1 MPTREDLRT
10 PVRSQPAAH
19 VPQPGVIC
27 LQCGVPELRR
37 QPRSLFHRLFS
48 LVAYTCGRC
57 DYRHTQFQFSM
68 VTLIALVVVGLSIA
82 GATYL
87 VRVRAN
93 AHSEETSLSTPE
105 ALARARTSAGT
116 LSDYELMMLK
126 KPRTTL
132 DNATILKLWK
142 AEVGTEVIVQMI
154 RTSNPDYDVSSNAV
168 IQLKQAGV
176 DQTII
181 LSMIDATYNHV
192 R

>member
-1 MPTREDLRT
+1 
-10 PVRSQPAAH
+10 
-19 VPQPGVIC
+19 
-27 LQCGVPELRR
+27 
-37 QPRSLFHRLFS
+37 
-48 LVAYTCGRC
+48 
-57 DYRHTQFQFSM
+57 
-68 VTLIALVVVGLSIA
+68 
-82 GATYL
+82 
-87 VRVRAN
+87 
-93 AHSEETSLSTPE
+93 
-105 ALARARTSAGT
+105 
-116 LSDYELMMLK
+116 MMLK